1 MTWARRVFPDYLGQD
16 VSLAQIDAKTKD
28 QMATI
33 FARTIWNSTPLPGN
47 DFRPRPLPVQ
57 RRNDRCDCGSG
68 KKFKQCCAVMN
79 PNIEILSE
87 EEAWHIMVD
96 IMPDQLLTEALERK
110 RVPRNAIISIAQHFL
125 NNRQVE
131 KATTILESVFSGK
144 LNRLDPDMAEYA
156 FDLLMEAYDRRL
168 QINRKLAFIE
178 SILNNAPR
186 GPLRSVALQRKATIL
201 ADQGDLPEAWE
212 AFGQAMREDPE
223 SLSLS
228 ILELQLLMI
237 ESRFQQ
243 AKDRAA
249 FWHAKISKVSGKLE
263 EPQKILN
270 FLQSVMDDPQAV
282 RKSMLAVPG
291 MHLDDDNVEDENEI
305 DVEIMGRVQR
315 LQRWIASYEDQPAPW
330 YRLYPLEHFGK
341 DREDGHKTLLLRYF
355 ASAGLSDDVA
365 EEIVVETMQ
374 ALRDEARDPESL
386 ITQMDLDTCR
396 VIQPEDEGLV
406 ELEQSWEEVF
416 PMLNRPGV
424 VNGDQEEVTLVWEA
438 DAFDEWMELLEEH
451 PEAIGSFNILDDL
464 HTAMLYLPQEG
475 IPVRS
480 ISGSVAMLTKR
491 ACEIIWQVKFKPE
504 EKLPWLLPQ
513 NRPMLRCLTKSIEMH
528 LALEDLDEVERSANL
543 YLKLNPTDEENVVS
557 LLCSAMLRLG
567 KDDQVLRLAENDP
580 ENDRPE
586 LAFSRAIVLFRQ
598 ARLDMGESAMMEA
611 MESFPMVPEY
621 LFEPEIDAPD
631 EDDYEGDEE
640 DGFTFEDAM
649 VAWDYVR
656 MNRDVWES
664 VPGLMKWAEEL
675 FDRMVGEEE

>member
-1 MTWARRVFPDYLGQD
+1 
-16 VSLAQIDAKTKD
+16 
-28 QMATI
+28 
-33 FARTIWNSTPLPGN
+33 
-47 DFRPRPLPVQ
+47 
-57 RRNDRCDCGSG
+57 
-68 KKFKQCCAVMN
+68 MN